1 MAEAFGI
8 IDKRGKR
15 YRARYTAPDPHGL
28 TGLTAAQRR
37 IAAPGTFETKTEARR
52 WLTSIAASIADGTW
66 KHPDAA
72 RAEQEAAAA
81 EAARQAAAAARRSI
95 PAGEYAG
102 TWISTRTNSKG
113 EPLAETTK
121 YNYLNLWRPAEPK
134 RPGHR
139 AKPAG
144 RLFPFAD
151 VPIDEIT
158 AESVRAWHIDAMR
171 SGRATAVARAY
182 DHLRSVLHTAVEDD
196 LLVKNPCRIKG
207 ASRTSTGIERTPP
220 TDDELAIVIDT
231 IPDKYVPLVIL
242 AGFAGLRYGE
252 ASAMRAGDMVIER
265 DESGAVDC
273 VRLTVAEAISYTPTA
288 GRQRGKTKTRNTR
301 VVPVFGIDA
310 GVLAAAAEGKAP
322 GDLLCPSTTTGRA
335 LPHSTFAGHWD
346 LARMKAGR
354 PDLAF
359 HSLRA
364 YDGTRFAQ
372 TGATLREVMARLG
385 HTTVEAAM
393 RYQKAGTRD
402 DALARKMARK
412 ATLDDGA

>member
-37 IAAPGTFETKTEARR
+37 ISAPGTFETKTEARR

-66 KHPDAA
+66 KHPDTI
-72 RAEQEAAAA
+72 RAEQEAAEA
-81 EAARQAAAAARRSI
+81 EAERQAARDAQRSI

-102 TWISTRTNSKG
+102 KWIATRTNSRG

-121 YNYLNLWRPAEPK
+121 YNYLNLWRAAEPAQ
-134 RPGHR
+134 RGHR

-144 RLFPFAD
+144 RLYRFAE
-151 VPIDEIT
+151 VPIDAIT
-158 AESVRAWHIDAMR
+158 AEMVREWHITAMR
-171 SGRATAVARAY
+171 SGKATAVARAY
-182 DHLRSVLHTAVEDD
+182 DHLRSVLHTAVEDELID
-196 LLVKNPCRIKG
+196 KNPCRIKG
-207 ASRTSTGIERTPP
+207 ASRTSTGIERIPP
-220 TDDELAIVIDT
+220 TDDELAVVLDS
-231 IPDKYVPLVIL
+231 IPDRYVPLVIM

-252 ASAMRAGDMVIER
+252 ASAMRAGDLVIER
-265 DESGAVDC
+265 DENGNIDC
-273 VRLTVAEAISYTPTA
+273 VRLPVGEAISYTPTA

-301 VVPVFGIDA
+301 TVPVFGIDA
-310 GVLAAAAEGKAP
+310 VTLAAAAEGKKP
-322 GDLLCPSTTTGRA
+322 SELLCPSTTTGGP

-346 LARMKAGR
+346 VARTKAGR

-372 TGATLREVMARLG
+372 TGATMKEIMVRLG
-385 HTTVEAAM
+385 HTTIEAAM

-402 DALARKMARK
+402 DALARKMAR
-412 ATLDDGA
+412 

>member
-1 MAEAFGI
+1 MAESFGI

-37 IAAPGTFETKTEARR
+37 ISAPGTFETKAEARR
-52 WLTSIAASIADGTW
+52 WLAKVAASIADGTW
-66 KHPDAA
+66 KHPDVE
-72 RAEQEAAAA
+72 RAEAEAA
-81 EAARQAAAAARRSI
+81 EAEAQKQAARDAQKSI
-95 PAGEYAG
+95 PAGEYAAK
-102 TWISTRTNSKG
+102 WISTRTNSKG
-113 EPLAETTK
+113 EPLAATTR
-121 YNYLNLWRPAEPK
+121 YNYLNLWEPAKPK

-144 RLFPFAD
+144 RLHGFAD
-151 VPIDEIT
+151 IPIDAIT
-158 AESVRAWHIDAMR
+158 AEMVREWHITAMR
-171 SGRATAVARAY
+171 SGKSTAVARAY
-182 DHLRSVLHTAVEDD
+182 DHLRAVLHTAVEDD
-196 LLVKNPCRIKG
+196 LIDRNPCRIKG

-220 TDDELAIVIDT
+220 TDDELAVILEA
-231 IPDKYVPLVIL
+231 IPDRYIPLVIM

-252 ASAMRAGDMVIER
+252 ASAMRAGDLTIER
-265 DESGAVDC
+265 DENDDVDC
-273 VRLTVAEAISYTPTA
+273 VRLAVAEAISYAPTT
-288 GRQRGKTKTRNTR
+288 GRQRGKTKTRNSR
-301 VVPVFGIDA
+301 VVPVFGVDA

-322 GDLLCPSTTTGRA
+322 DELLCPSATTGGP

-346 LARMKAGR
+346 VARTKAGR

-385 HTTVEAAM
+385 HTTIEAAM

-402 DALARKMARK
+402 DELARKMAR
-412 ATLDDGA
+412 